1 MNSCEI
7 IINENI
13 LLNKLK
19 TINFKNKPSQNDFNI
34 NNNKNNENNENNYL
48 ISYLN
53 FDDLNYSAINDCKL
67 LFDYLSMKDTE
78 NLINFLVKKSPFQL
92 QKIKEFYNKNY
103 FKQNDKNF
111 LELTEKIKNLFNKDF
126 YLTTKILFENP
137 FVFNCN
143 EIKTLKIKKIIN
155 IIITN
160 SNSQIKLLKIYFKNL
175 NNINLLDFI
184 KNNLKDGLIKEI
196 LLFLIEKGRNSNSF
210 INYSNCNKI
219 INFFIKNSSENDDYL
234 NENREIMIDFLA
246 KSSKNDLIYI
256 KKTIE
261 NKINST
267 LLKKHFNNFR
277 EKEIFLIETIF
288 NYFENKYFFYANEIY
303 SATKGL
309 GTNDE
314 LLIKNVIIVH
324 NLKISDLVKKN
335 FLKITKKESL
345 LENIKDDTSGDYFQ
359 LLKSLIETN

>member
-19 TINFKNKPSQNDFNI
+19 TIKFKNKPSQNDFYI
-34 NNNKNNENNENNYL
+34 NNNKNNENNFL

-67 LFDYLSMKDTE
+67 LFDYLSMKNTE

-111 LELTEKIKNLFNKDF
+111 LELTEKIKNLYNEDF

-196 LLFLIEKGRNSNSF
+196 LLFLIENGRNTNSF

-267 LLKKHFNNFR
+267 LLKKHFNNFT
-277 EKEIFLIETIF
+277 EKEIFLINTIF
-288 NYFENKYFFYANEIY
+288 NFFENKYFFYANEIY

-314 LLIKNVIIVH
+314 LLIKNIIIVH